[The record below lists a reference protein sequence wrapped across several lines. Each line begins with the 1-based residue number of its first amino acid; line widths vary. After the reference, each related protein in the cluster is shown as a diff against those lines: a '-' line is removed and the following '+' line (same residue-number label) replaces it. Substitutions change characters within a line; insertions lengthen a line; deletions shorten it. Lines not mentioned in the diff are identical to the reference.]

1 MLFRSGPFRTS
12 DRAESDLHP
21 WIPVPISAGVRACV
35 RASSDRNRPD
45 PGASHHM
52 ARAEA
57 NSLFAEGRAREKRGA
72 PERRP
77 EVSRARWVMFPA
89 ILTSNRCFSPHSRI
103 LGSALRPRTAEER
116 PQADCVS
123 QSAEDDTAKLGGLR
137 GLEPD
142 LMTGRTIELASR
154 GMKLA
159 LAGMLAAAVGGC
171 VSSARD
177 AYYSTRSEEIGRAH
191 V

>member
-1 MLFRSGPFRTS
+1 
-12 DRAESDLHP
+12 
-21 WIPVPISAGVRACV
+21 
-35 RASSDRNRPD
+35 
-45 PGASHHM
+45 M

-177 AYYSTRSEEIGRAH
+177 AYYSTRSEELAGSGSDGKVVAVKGDADELRQLILSAH
-191 V
+191 RVQLATSEK